1 MDKIFLKQNDFPTET
16 LNVFKEMLTDKHF
29 ADVTFA
35 TEGFK
40 YIRAHKVIICA
51 FSSVFKEILMNNSH
65 ELPCIYL
72 KGVKHDHL
80 QAIINYIY
88 LGETKVGLEDVTE
101 VLNLASE
108 LKIVGLGVDQTWQ
121 RYDGENQD
129 EENILKENIMEDK
142 DTNSGENQS
151 SLSKEVYN
159 EAIELVNDDKVFR
172 CSLCEYETRKK
183 FNLQEHIDSLHEGIK
198 YPCAFC
204 GHMSS
209 TSNNLKK
216 HVARVHSECYS

>member
-1 MDKIFLKQNDFPTET
+1 M
-16 LNVFKEMLTDKHF
+16 
-29 ADVTFA
+29 
-35 TEGFK
+35 
-40 YIRAHKVIICA
+40 
-51 FSSVFKEILMNNSH
+51 
-65 ELPCIYL
+65 
-72 KGVKHDHL
+72 
-80 QAIINYIY
+80 
-88 LGETKVGLEDVTE
+88 
-101 VLNLASE
+101 
-108 LKIVGLGVDQTWQ
+108 
-121 RYDGENQD
+121 EN
-129 EENILKENIMEDK
+129 K

-172 CSLCEYETRKK
+172 CSLCEYETRNK